1 VLKRLPAV
9 LILLGGVSIGHAQDK
24 PSPVDP
30 GVPVPKA
37 WSLLTAALDAA
48 DLQEQ
53 LAAVSALTIADTPRA
68 LDLFER
74 VVQTGTAPVR
84 STALLYLP
92 SNASRD
98 YLALVAAGLKDS
110 DLSVRRNAIE
120 RLAHFRDGRALPLLQ
135 DVIVTGDENTIEYAV
150 GSARNL
156 GSSGIGPLLRGVE
169 RANDR
174 VVVASVRT
182 LDVLLDPVFS
192 SAATEN
198 VLALRA
204 HRPEAVLAKAL
215 QHSDIQVR
223 IVAALIGAR
232 LGSDAGAPEL
242 IRASKSADLKLG
254 TILSGHHAMAAL
266 NSLGRD
272 GYLARLSA
280 ALHDPDQRVRGNAAS
295 ALTSFPHPST
305 VALWSEIWRGTSD
318 LRYRAFEGLI
328 RREGPI
334 DLKLVR
340 EGLRDSD
347 PHIRLRAAE
356 EILAGGLDT
365 EALDVVES
373 LALLAVTRIRA
384 LDVLNRRGDP
394 RRTAT
399 LARSLL
405 PRVLEEDARTRGYDT
420 GYRFAVV
427 HTIEVVRDRDA
438 VPVLAK
444 LFGPDRNLN
453 YQVVRALVA
462 IDGNTA
468 RETLVRAMDS
478 PDASAR
484 ALAAGGVIRL
494 YSR

>member
-1 VLKRLPAV
+1 
-9 LILLGGVSIGHAQDK
+9 
-24 PSPVDP
+24 
-30 GVPVPKA
+30 
-37 WSLLTAALDAA
+37 
-48 DLQEQ
+48 
-53 LAAVSALTIADTPRA
+53 
-68 LDLFER
+68 
-74 VVQTGTAPVR
+74 
-84 STALLYLP
+84 
-92 SNASRD
+92 
-98 YLALVAAGLKDS
+98 
-110 DLSVRRNAIE
+110 
-120 RLAHFRDGRALPLLQ
+120 
-135 DVIVTGDENTIEYAV
+135 
-150 GSARNL
+150 
-156 GSSGIGPLLRGVE
+156 
-169 RANDR
+169 
-174 VVVASVRT
+174 
-182 LDVLLDPVFS
+182 
-192 SAATEN
+192 
-198 VLALRA
+198 
-204 HRPEAVLAKAL
+204 
-215 QHSDIQVR
+215 
-223 IVAALIGAR
+223 
-232 LGSDAGAPEL
+232 
-242 IRASKSADLKLG
+242 
-254 TILSGHHAMAAL
+254 
-266 NSLGRD
+266 
-272 GYLARLSA
+272 
-280 ALHDPDQRVRGNAAS
+280 
-295 ALTSFPHPST
+295 
-305 VALWSEIWRGTSD
+305 
-318 LRYRAFEGLI
+318 LI